1 MKINEK
7 LLQFY
12 SFTLDKDVN
21 NLVNKDSKETLESLF
36 HDEVKTLF
44 SLVEKECKKEN
55 IILKLSNN
63 KHCHEILGNHKN
75 LLIKIINKCYEHLC
89 EPLLQKFEY
98 NNENKAV
105 LNGIHFYQCAIN
117 TRSRLI
123 FVLKQD
129 EFIPII
135 FDLKHVIYP
144 TSDKKFDNNSKQ
156 EIYRWEYCCENK
168 KVEIWK

>member
-12 SFTLDKDVN
+12 SFTL
-21 NLVNKDSKETLESLF
+21 NKD
-36 HDEVKTLF
+36 VKTLF

-144 TSDKKFDNNSKQ
+144 ASDKKFDNNSKQ

>member
-7 LLQFY
+7 LLQSY
-12 SFTLDKDVN
+12 SFTLDKDV
-21 NLVNKDSKETLESLF
+21 
-36 HDEVKTLF
+36 KTLF
-44 SLVEKECKKEN
+44 CFVEKECKKEN

-63 KHCHEILGNHKN
+63 KHGHEIPENHKN
-75 LLIKIINKCYEHLC
+75 LLIKIINKCYKPLYKS
-89 EPLLQKFEY
+89 LLQKFEY
-98 NNENKAV
+98 NNENKGV
-105 LNGIHFYQCAIN
+105 LNSINFYQCAIN

-144 TSDKKFDNNSKQ
+144 ASDKKFDNNSKQ